1 LLALRGAKALDAASF
16 TVTIVTGSGQQLPR
30 MRWRRVWRSS
40 SSRRW
45 LPPSPRTVICWPC
58 DALATCSQ
66 SGVSTRSPAT
76 GPRCSWSP
84 RASGCRPGCTLTARR
99 PGARAAR
106 SASGRCAQAGAY
118 LSWLPFHDFQPAA
131 LRHAYVQIEQRL
143 GRYTDL
149 ALCVGTGV
157 AAEAVRRRLI
167 APDRVATIGV
177 AVGSRETA
185 AARKSTGTPEARRR
199 ARLALGLPPDVTV
212 VGAVGRLTYQK
223 APEDFLTALQA
234 LGRLDR

>member
-1 LLALRGAKALDAASF
+1 
-16 TVTIVTGSGQQLPR
+16 
-30 MRWRRVWRSS
+30 
-40 SSRRW
+40 
-45 LPPSPRTVICWPC
+45 
-58 DALATCSQ
+58 
-66 SGVSTRSPAT
+66 
-76 GPRCSWSP
+76 
-84 RASGCRPGCTLTARR
+84 
-99 PGARAAR
+99 
-106 SASGRCAQAGAY
+106 
-118 LSWLPFHDFQPAA
+118 
-131 LRHAYVQIEQRL
+131 VQIEQRL

-234 LGRLDR
+234 LGRDDVVGVWIGDGELAPPDRTSVPGRCPGRG